1 MVKESDVFKALADQ
15 TRLRVLNLLIEA
27 NESLCVCELVD
38 ALKLP
43 QYHVS
48 RHLQVLKNVDLVDV
62 EKRGT
67 WGYYVARTDI
77 PQNKLLFSFLKGFAV
92 RERFAEDVDNLRL
105 RLLLREEGK
114 CVVGFVPETKL
125 VRMIQTKKRVP
136 RASKASMASQRD
148 LR

>member
-1 MVKESDVFKALADQ
+1 MKKESDIFKALADE

-48 RHLQVLKNVDLVDV
+48 RHLQVLRNVDLVDV

-67 WGYYVARTDI
+67 WGYYVVRRDV

-92 RERFAEDVDNLRL
+92 GERFAEDAKNLRL

-114 CVVGFVPETKL
+114 CVVGFIPETKL
-125 VRMIQTKKRVP
+125 ARMIQTKKMAPVQGRVLKP
-136 RASKASMASQRD
+136 SQK
-148 LR
+148 